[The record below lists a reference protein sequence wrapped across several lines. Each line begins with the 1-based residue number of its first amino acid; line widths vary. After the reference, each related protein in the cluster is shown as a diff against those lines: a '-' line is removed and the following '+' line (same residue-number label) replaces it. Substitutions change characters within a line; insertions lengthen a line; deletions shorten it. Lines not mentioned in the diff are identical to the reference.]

1 MCYNIDMTDQTNNTI
16 IGRNVAVSFGRRA
29 VNVPAK
35 VDTGADSSSVWA
47 SNIRVGKDGKLRFS
61 LFGEGSP
68 YYSGKVFIREQFSV
82 SQVRSSSGHQQIR
95 YRAPFSI
102 RVGGKRI
109 RVTFNLSDRSQN
121 VYPVLLG
128 RRSMS
133 GKFLVDVSRAEFV
146 EPQREKTASL
156 RDELERDPVRFH
168 RKYYKK
174 NRD

>member
-1 MCYNIDMTDQTNNTI
+1 MANNTPII
-16 IGRNVAVSFGRRA
+16 IGRNVAISFGKRA

-47 SNIRVGKDGKLRFS
+47 SNIRVDRDGKLRFS

-68 YYSGKVFIREQFSV
+68 YYSGKVFVREQFSV

-95 YRAPFSI
+95 YRVPFTV
-102 RVGGKRI
+102 RVAGKKI

-121 VYPVLLG
+121 IYPVLLG
-128 RRSMS
+128 RRSIS
-133 GKFLVDVSRAEFV
+133 GKFLVDVSRAEFT
-146 EPQREKTASL
+146 EPKREKTASL
-156 RDELERDPVRFH
+156 RQELQRDPLRFH

-174 NRD
+174 SKV

>member
-1 MCYNIDMTDQTNNTI
+1 MAKSENLPI

-68 YYSGKVFIREQFSV
+68 YYNGKVFVRENFSV
-82 SQVRSSSGHQQIR
+82 AQVRSSSGHQQIR
-95 YRAPFSI
+95 YRVQFPIKVS
-102 RVGGKRI
+102 GKKI
-109 RVTFNLSDRSQN
+109 RVTFNLSDRSKN
-121 VYPVLLG
+121 IYPVLLG
-128 RRSMS
+128 RRSIS
-133 GKFLVDVSRAEFV
+133 GKFLVDVSKAEFT
-146 EPQREKTASL
+146 EPKPKQTRRLRE
-156 RDELERDPVRFH
+156 ELQSDPVKFH

-174 NRD
+174 SQT